1 MSQKDPERIEESEIN
16 KVVVCIMAD
25 HDTGRMKVGEI
36 RAKLPHYARLSSKDG
51 TTLRQVR
58 NLKSHHNSAGNIFGE
73 GYVEWIRRGIWEI
86 TGSGRSRAKHL
97 RESGFYNQA

>member
-51 TTLRQVR
+51 TTLRLGIASIYGNSKFAIL
-58 NLKSHHNSAGNIFGE
+58 NLITIVPAIYLAKVMLSGLEEEFG
-73 GYVEWIRRGIWEI
+73 R
-86 TGSGRSRAKHL
+86 
-97 RESGFYNQA
+97 